1 MLLSHLSGLV
11 VMVASAHLP
20 VELNRMGRVVQ
31 VLDKDFTLPIG
42 KAKVM
47 RQGKDVTVT
56 AFSKMVGLTLDAAA
70 ELEKEGID
78 VEVRMQHR
86 AGARGQGGIQRGGAA
101 GCAQGPGPQ
110 AHRCVSAGSSNIA
123 PACHL
128 VGNHPAVAFVSL
140 SVLLA
145 GAAWCLGS
153 GDQPAQHQ
161 ASGP

>member
-1 MLLSHLSGLV
+1 
-11 VMVASAHLP
+11 
-20 VELNRMGRVVQ
+20 VQ

-78 VEVRMQHR
+78 VEVRNGS
-86 AGARGQGGIQRGGAA
+86 AGQEPGIGGVQQGVWLVRLAVRRGRARGRTGAS
-101 GCAQGPGPQ
+101 AQ
-110 AHRCVSAGSSNIA
+110 AAAANTCVCMRAASPDIMPRLTRSGTDLQSD
-123 PACHL
+123 
-128 VGNHPAVAFVSL
+128 VSL

-145 GAAWCLGS
+145 DVVMCLCP